1 MLVILAGNAQNFTH
15 SLSITAKQNG
25 MQALALSPELKNLA
39 NTSFNDV
46 RIYDKNKNEVPY
58 FLVNESFNYLSSR
71 FKEYETTDK
80 EVGKGRYT
88 SLIVLNPSK
97 RPMQNIV
104 LCTMNSDAIKV
115 CDIVGSDDKKQWFSV
130 SDHIWMYNLYDEGS
144 VNAYRTLS
152 FPMVNYKYIKIEIND
167 LHTLPLN
174 ILKTGYF
181 EGAISAGKINEL
193 KPLSESY
200 TTIKDKKLSIEEV
213 KFENSTIVNKIT
225 FRVKA
230 PNYFKR
236 AARIMVE
243 RARNVKGKEERY
255 KETVMEFE
263 LNSNTSNSFDLDNF
277 REKEFEIEI
286 SNEDNPPLEF
296 EKIDYG
302 QLQTYL
308 VADFKA
314 GEEYSLFA
322 GNKKLHVPSYDIEYF
337 KDKISQFVPTLEVSE
352 LKAVPVAATEQ
363 VVVSEK
369 KMWQEPWFMWAC
381 IALASF
387 TLFLFSIRVL
397 KDLKK

>member
-1 MLVILAGNAQNFTH
+1 
-15 SLSITAKQNG
+15 
-25 MQALALSPELKNLA
+25 
-39 NTSFNDV
+39 
-46 RIYDKNKNEVPY
+46 
-58 FLVNESFNYLSSR
+58 
-71 FKEYETTDK
+71 
-80 EVGKGRYT
+80 
-88 SLIVLNPSK
+88 
-97 RPMQNIV
+97 
-104 LCTMNSDAIKV
+104 
-115 CDIVGSDDKKQWFSV
+115 
-130 SDHIWMYNLYDEGS
+130 
-144 VNAYRTLS
+144 
-152 FPMVNYKYIKIEIND
+152 
-167 LHTLPLN
+167 
-174 ILKTGYF
+174 
-181 EGAISAGKINEL
+181 
-193 KPLSESY
+193 
-200 TTIKDKKLSIEEV
+200 
-213 KFENSTIVNKIT
+213 
-225 FRVKA
+225 
-230 PNYFKR
+230 
-236 AARIMVE
+236 MVE